1 MTAQSTALRTWLDAA
16 WDRHDREPRAIALE
30 LAQRAA
36 DLPDDV
42 DGAEAI
48 RLARH
53 VMLGH
58 LAATACL
65 RDFLAM
71 LPAGTALNPMRD
83 RALWALATLEGHAG
97 PELPEGVRH
106 ALLADVAQA
115 EIELGRLAQARARI
129 AGLEAGVAAHPDE
142 GVRRAYAATCN
153 NLALALRTGPR
164 GDAARDSLMIELAEL
179 ARRAWAR
186 AGTWMH
192 VERADYQL
200 AMCHA
205 AIGQGAQALDH
216 ARACLARCEAE
227 AADAYERFFAHEAL
241 VHAYRAAADAAA
253 AHRHRDLMA
262 GLLTQLTDPGQRA
275 YCEATFRGT

>member
-1 MTAQSTALRTWLDAA
+1 MTTHPTTLRAWLDTA
-16 WDRHDREPRAIALE
+16 WDSHDRQPRALALD

-36 DLPDDV
+36 DLPDDAE
-42 DGAEAI
+42 GAEAV

-58 LAATACL
+58 LADAAGL
-65 RDFLAM
+65 QAFLAT
-71 LPAGTALNPMRD
+71 LPGGTALAPMRE
-83 RALWALATLEGHAG
+83 RALWALATLEGQPG
-97 PELPEGVRH
+97 PELPEDVRH

-115 EIELGRLAQARARI
+115 EIEMGRLASARARI
-129 AGLEAGVAAHPDE
+129 ASLEARVAAHPDE
-142 GVRRAYAATCN
+142 AVRRAYAITCN

-164 GDAARDSLMIELAEL
+164 GDAARDGLMIELAEL

-186 AGTWMH
+186 AGTWLH

-216 ARACLARCEAE
+216 ARACLSRCEAE
-227 AADAYERFFAHEAL
+227 GADAYEFFFAHEAL
-241 VHAYRAAADAAA
+241 VHAHRAAADAAA
-253 AHRHRDLMA
+253 AQRHQDLMA
-262 GLLTQLTDPGQRA
+262 RLLEQVADPAQRG
-275 YCEATFRGT
+275 YCEATLAGT